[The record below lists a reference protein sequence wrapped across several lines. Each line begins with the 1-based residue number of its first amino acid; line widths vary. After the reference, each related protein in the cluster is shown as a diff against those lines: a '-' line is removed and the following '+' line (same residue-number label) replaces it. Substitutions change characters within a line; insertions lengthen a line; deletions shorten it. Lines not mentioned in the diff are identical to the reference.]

1 MRQVNGDGTGTA
13 VLPGPGTGPSAGH
26 SAEAG
31 TEENGGASTAFRDF
45 MSSYF
50 TGVSIV
56 TAVDPSGRPH
66 GLTCS
71 SLTSVTLSPPT
82 LQVCLESRSGT
93 LAALRA
99 RGTFAVNLLHQGA
112 TGTASVFASTRPNR
126 FERTAWRPAPTL
138 GVPWLYDDAYAVA
151 ECEIADTVVIG
162 DHVVVF
168 GRVVSVE
175 NGVGRPLL
183 YGRRGFVGL
192 HPTEA
197 AEVMGAEAGIR

>member
-1 MRQVNGDGTGTA
+1 MRHVNGDRTGTA
-13 VLPGPGTGPSAGH
+13 VLRGPG
-26 SAEAG
+26 AEPGA
-31 TEENGGASTAFRDF
+31 EENGGTSLAFRDF

-99 RGTFAVNLLHQGA
+99 QGTFAVNLLHQGG
-112 TGTASVFASTRPNR
+112 TGTASVFASTRPDR
-126 FERTAWRPAPTL
+126 FERTAWRPTPTYGL
-138 GVPWLYDDAYAVA
+138 PWLHDDAYAVA
-151 ECEIADTVVIG
+151 ECEIAETVVIG
-162 DHVVVF
+162 DHVAVF
-168 GRVVSVE
+168 GRVMSVE

-183 YGRRGFVGL
+183 YGRRGFLGL

-197 AEVMGAEAGIR
+197 AEVRGAEAGSR